1 MKLKMEMAM
10 EMAMSEVRCRWSRT
24 HIISTH
30 SIKFTDH
37 PGSIGLYHVHKHLYC
52 MYIMRKT
59 LTDWN
64 GIW

>member
-37 PGSIGLYHVHKHLYC
+37 PGSIGLYHVHKHLYG
-52 MYIMRKT
+52 MYIMR
-59 LTDWN
+59 
-64 GIW
+64 